1 MEAEKWIKHYS
12 SRHKILL
19 VGEGNFSFALSLA
32 TALPRG
38 KFLLCSEFSHSIWQC
53 IQYGMLWMTHPTAAA
68 NLVSLK
74 AMGCTVIHD
83 VDARTMS
90 THHLLSY
97 KKFDRIVFNFPHAG
111 FITFENDS
119 YQISRHQDVVRGFLK
134 NASEMVTEGGEVHV
148 THKTG
153 RPYSEWRIKEL
164 GEEARLVLSE
174 EAKFCL
180 SDYPGYINK
189 RGAGNRSDE
198 SFPEGQCS
206 TYKFVKNGYRT
217 LFNSIYIL

>member
-32 TALPRG
+32 TAFGNASNMVATSLH
-38 KFLLCSEFSHSIWQC
+38 SE
-53 IQYGMLWMTHPTAAA
+53 GMLWMTHPTAAA

-164 GEEARLVLSE
+164 GAEARLVLSE